1 MIFVILQKI
10 LNIFFREVHKLFFIA
25 IEFTFFVKSNTIDFL
40 EFHFQKMEDNSSRL
54 FNKFS
59 RGSRKAMLSLVIGA
73 AGIGAS
79 GFLYFTYFK
88 SNNITN
94 DIDANRPE
102 SESKLKPM
110 PDPFA
115 EKLSE
120 DITNEK

>member
-1 MIFVILQKI
+1 
-10 LNIFFREVHKLFFIA
+10 
-25 IEFTFFVKSNTIDFL
+25 
-40 EFHFQKMEDNSSRL
+40 
-54 FNKFS
+54 
-59 RGSRKAMLSLVIGA
+59 MLSLVIGA
-73 AGIGAS
+73 VGIGAA

-94 DIDANRPE
+94 DIDANTPE